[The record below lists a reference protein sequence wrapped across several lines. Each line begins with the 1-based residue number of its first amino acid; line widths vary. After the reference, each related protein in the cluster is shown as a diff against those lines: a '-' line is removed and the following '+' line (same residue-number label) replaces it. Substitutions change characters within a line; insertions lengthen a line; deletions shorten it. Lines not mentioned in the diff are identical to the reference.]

1 MVAKKDYYAAKHAEI
16 DVPNLQ
22 VVKALQSLESR
33 GYVKTQFSWQWYYY
47 ILTEEG
53 IQYLRDFLH
62 LPAEIVPAT
71 FKKSA
76 RPATRPSGDRT
87 SHGVVWWGSLMVV
100 SIFRSFASHH
110 TRLFVSLSPCLRL
123 SLPRITLVT
132 LLLHLPDTLL
142 SYPRC
147 HRTSVVRYRP

>member
-1 MVAKKDYYAAKHAEI
+1 MVAKKDYYAPKHAEI

-87 SHGVVWWGSLMVV
+87 CLMGWWCSSGDRS
-100 SIFRSFASHH
+100 SSSPSFAPSL
-110 TRLFVSLSPCLRL
+110 RIASPSSLCLLVSLSPCRHL
-123 SLPRITLVT
+123 SLILTTLVT
-132 LLLHLPDTLL
+132 LLLHLPDFLAIVPLL
-142 SYPRC
+142 PS
-147 HRTSVVRYRP
+147 